1 MNARAVG
8 LQVALA
14 VMGLV
19 AAFLVWQREPESLP
33 GDVSVL
39 DVSRRALQR
48 VRYDDATRFVE
59 LYRDAADEETLWVR
73 LGTKPAE
80 ATGEGT
86 PVEPPPPRELRGN
99 ELARSLFA
107 SFGPL
112 KGMRALGVLDAKKL
126 AQLGISDS
134 PRRLT
139 LTVEGR
145 EQVLT
150 LASPV
155 GTEWGSPYV
164 LREDGRV
171 FLLGPTL
178 LPDLEGAATR
188 LVDRRMHTLEPGDF
202 DAFSVF
208 QGTNERAFL
217 VTGKP
222 PEPVTVAPR
231 SAPDVPT
238 ELVRSWHE
246 RVWQL
251 LPLEVFGRGEEPPS
265 GETEELFRVEY
276 KRGDKVVGHLTV
288 ARGFQGD
295 FYARTEHTAGW
306 VRLHGSVEPL
316 AVEAIQVASGR

>member
-8 LQVALA
+8 LQIALA
-14 VMGLV
+14 LMGLV

-33 GDVSVL
+33 GAVSVL

-59 LYRDAADEETLWVR
+59 LSRDTRDEELLWVR
-73 LGTKPAE
+73 LGTRPAE
-80 ATGEGT
+80 ATEEEQ
-86 PVEPPPPRELRGN
+86 PVESPPPRELRGN
-99 ELARSLFA
+99 ELARRLFA
-107 SFGPL
+107 SFAPL
-112 KGMRALGVLDAKKL
+112 EGMRALGVLDAKKL
-126 AQLGISDS
+126 SQLGLSDS

-155 GTEWGSPYV
+155 GGQWGSPYV

-188 LVDRRMHTLEPGDF
+188 LVDRRMHALEPGDF
-202 DAFSVF
+202 NAFSVF
-208 QGTNERAFL
+208 QGTHERAF
-217 VTGKP
+217 VVRGKP

-231 SAPDVPT
+231 SAPDAPN
-238 ELVRSWHE
+238 ERVRSWHE
-246 RVWQL
+246 RVWHL
-251 LPLEVFGRGEEPPS
+251 LPLEVLGRDEAPPS

-276 KRGDKVVGHLTV
+276 KRGDRVVGHLTV
-288 ARGFQGD
+288 ARGAEGD

-306 VRLHGSVEPL
+306 VRLHGGVDTL
-316 AVEAIQVASGR
+316 ATEAIQVASGR

>member
-8 LQVALA
+8 LHVALA
-14 VMGLV
+14 AVALV
-19 AAFLVWQREPESLP
+19 AAFLVWQREPEGLP

-39 DVSRRALQR
+39 DISRRALQR

-59 LYRDAADEETLWVR
+59 LYRDARDEETVWVR
-73 LGTKPAE
+73 LGGKSPE
-80 ATGEGT
+80 ATGEGK
-86 PVEPPPPRELRGN
+86 PVDVSPPRELRGN
-99 ELARSLFA
+99 ELARSLFT
-107 SFGPL
+107 SFAPL
-112 KGMRALGVLDAKKL
+112 KGMRALGVLDEKKL
-126 AQLGISDS
+126 TQLGITDS

-139 LTVEGR
+139 LTAEGR

-155 GTEWGSPYV
+155 EVQWGSPYV
-164 LREDGRV
+164 LREDGHV

-202 DAFSVF
+202 DSFSVF
-208 QGTNERAFL
+208 QGTSERAF
-217 VTGKP
+217 VVRGKP

-231 SAPDVPT
+231 STPDVPT

-251 LPLEVFGRGEEPPS
+251 LPLDVLGRDEEPPS
-265 GETEELFRVEY
+265 GEMEELFRVEY
-276 KRGDKVVGHLTV
+276 KRGDKVVGHITV
-288 ARGFQGD
+288 TRGAQGD

-306 VRLHGSVEPL
+306 VRLHGSVDAL

>member
-14 VMGLV
+14 VLGLV
-19 AAFLVWQREPESLP
+19 AAFLVWQREPEFLP

-48 VRYDDATRFVE
+48 VRYDDTTRSVE
-59 LYRDAADEETLWVR
+59 LYRDARDEETVWVR
-73 LGTKPAE
+73 VGGKPSE
-80 ATGEGT
+80 ATT
-86 PVEPPPPRELRGN
+86 PPRELRGN

-107 SFGPL
+107 SFAPL

-126 AQLGISDS
+126 AQLGIADS
-134 PRRLT
+134 PRRVT
-139 LTVEGR
+139 LTVEGG
-145 EQVLT
+145 EHVLT

-155 GTEWGSPYV
+155 GGEWGSPYV
-164 LREDGRV
+164 LREDGHV

-188 LVDRRMHTLEPGDF
+188 LVDRRMHSLEPWDF
-202 DAFSVF
+202 DSFSVF
-208 QGTNERAFL
+208 QGTNERAF
-217 VTGKP
+217 VVSGKP
-222 PEPVTVAPR
+222 PGPVTVAAR
-231 SAPDVPT
+231 STPDVPA

-251 LPLEVFGRGEEPPS
+251 LPLDVLGRDEEPPS

-288 ARGFQGD
+288 ARGAHGD

-306 VRLHGSVEPL
+306 VRLHGSVDML